1 MRLLFYL
8 GVLRRPV
15 LYAFYRG
22 CHTFVLVGLGNVW
35 FHFVRGA
42 CVLPLLCVVVFDTF
56 VSVVLHN
63 LRCCVASARWPP
75 AWVWVVWRFAW
86 YPLQARLSC
95 RRLGR
100 VLASVAWCLLSWSLC
115 AVGAVF
121 REVAAVALRAFV
133 LSSFSGVA
141 VATCCQR
148 RLGIAGCRCVLC
160 ERVVQLANARRSA
173 ALCSQRGPRLRSHS
187 KARILRDG

>member
-1 MRLLFYL
+1 MHSIGVVIRLSLSGWAMCGFISSVAL
-8 GVLRRPV
+8 ACFR
-15 LYAFYRG
+15 
-22 CHTFVLVGLGNVW
+22 CCVW
-35 FHFVRGA
+35 LCLIH
-42 CVLPLLCVVVFDTF
+42 LSPL
-56 VSVVLHN
+56 SYII
-63 LRCCVASARWPP
+63 CVASARWPR

-100 VLASVAWCLLSWSLC
+100 VLASVAWCLLSWSLR